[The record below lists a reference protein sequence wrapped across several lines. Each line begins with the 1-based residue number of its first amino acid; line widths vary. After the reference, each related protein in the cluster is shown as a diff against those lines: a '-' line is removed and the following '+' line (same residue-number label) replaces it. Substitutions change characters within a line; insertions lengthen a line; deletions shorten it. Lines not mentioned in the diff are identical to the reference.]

1 MRLKGW
7 LKGKGKK
14 MRKFNLTSVIWA
26 EEGVYVSRCPEL
38 GVASCGDTPEEAL
51 GNLKEAVELY
61 LDNAKELGLIANVET
76 AFMTARKFTSTFEV
90 TG

>member
-1 MRLKGW
+1 VRMKGW

>member
-1 MRLKGW
+1 VRLKGW

>member
-1 MRLKGW
+1 MRLKGR

-14 MRKFNLTSVIWA
+14 MRKFNLTSVIWE